1 MLKNELDGIT
11 VACFVLGFL
20 VLLFP
25 MRAGF
30 EERTANY
37 VTSVG
42 AAVNLGPYFIL
53 SDPSKLSI
61 YNAIYETYEKKS
73 PNPYSKSRYKSKV
86 DYGRTFILLLLP
98 SAGGL
103 VTFLWSRKISLKDK

>member
-1 MLKNELDGIT
+1 MMKNTLDGIT
-11 VACFVLGFL
+11 IACLALGFL

-30 EERTANY
+30 YEK
-37 VTSVG
+37 TSSR

-53 SDPSKLSI
+53 SDPSAVSI
-61 YNAIYETYEKKS
+61 HNAIFDAHVTKNPPH
-73 PNPYSKSRYKSKV
+73 PNIFYKSKV
-86 DYGRTFILLLLP
+86 DYGRTFILLLLT

-103 VTFLWSRKISLKDK
+103 GTFLWSRKI

>member
-1 MLKNELDGIT
+1 MMKNTLDGIT
-11 VACFVLGFL
+11 IACLALGFL

-30 EERTANY
+30 YEN
-37 VTSVG
+37 TSAR

-53 SDPSKLSI
+53 SDPSKVSI
-61 YNAIYETYEKKS
+61 YNALYDRDEKWHYER
-73 PNPYSKSRYKSKV
+73 YSKSSFMKSKV
-86 DYGRTFILLLLP
+86 DYGRTFILLLLT

-103 VTFLWSRKISLKDK
+103 GAFLWSRKISLKDK